1 MEVKTVDTQDPIARA
16 YTRGCEIVDK
26 SLMMVV
32 WVYLMQVWMWWF
44 KTQRSQWTTVTD
56 QSESAV
62 RRHLVRRPVS
72 LSRWAPVI
80 VNCLMMPTK

>member
-32 WVYLMQVWMWWF
+32 WVYLMQV
-44 KTQRSQWTTVTD
+44 
-56 QSESAV
+56 
-62 RRHLVRRPVS
+62 
-72 LSRWAPVI
+72 
-80 VNCLMMPTK
+80 